1 MSDLP
6 FEWQGRIPPD
16 CLILDEY
23 ELVLAGSG
31 ETVRPH
37 GGEVVWCHI
46 YGGSFAHAMQSVAKT
61 IDGFTAALRA
71 NDYAAMD
78 QAGLAMAALVC
89 ERAIHWTITDPEAG
103 DAYPQP
109 SEGAKAVYDA
119 LPSELLLWL
128 FQRLA
133 GIEAGATRGK
143 GSSGSPTGSS
153 TTPSRRRKSK

>member
-1 MSDLP
+1 MEENKSYHLRSLALATTQGMS
-6 FEWQGRIPPD
+6 
-16 CLILDEY
+16 EY
-23 ELVLAGSG
+23 IGMA
-31 ETVRPH
+31 R
-37 GGEVVWCHI
+37 
-46 YGGSFAHAMQSVAKT
+46 
-61 IDGFTAALRA
+61 
-71 NDYAAMD
+71 
-78 QAGLAMAALVC
+78 AGLATAELVS
-89 ERAIHWTITDPEAG
+89 ERAIHWAITDPETG
-103 DAYPQP
+103 VAYPQP